1 VTGVAPDGGACY
13 ASHVVSSDIPR
24 EESFS
29 FTGSGSEYF
38 RIWIVNLMLSVITLG
53 IYSAWA
59 KVRRLEYF
67 YRNTRVAGAS
77 FDYHGRP
84 LAILKGRIVAA
95 LLFGGYTVAGAIS
108 PVAGLLVFVALAGV
122 MPFLINRSLRFRLYN
137 SSYRGIRF
145 QFHGSTGQAYW
156 VFLALPIL
164 SAFTL
169 MAFGPFWH
177 HQLKEYQHTN
187 AAYGRTRFSFN
198 APISSFYKAYL
209 VTLLCLVAFIVYII
223 VFAGSIVVLT
233 AGDDSGVNVFMAL
246 FLLSYLVFLM
256 ATWSLTTAL
265 IQNLVWRHTTLGPHR
280 FLSTLEV
287 HRLMKVVIVNALLT
301 VITLG
306 LFKPFAQVR
315 LAKYMVG
322 ELAIAVHGSLD
333 QFAAGGQTSVA
344 AVGEEAAEIFD
355 IDLAF

>member
-1 VTGVAPDGGACY
+1 M
-13 ASHVVSSDIPR
+13 SSDIPSR

-38 RIWIVNLMLSVITLG
+38 RIWIVNLMLSVVTLG

-84 LAILKGRIVAA
+84 LAILKGRIVAV
-95 LLFGGYTVAGAIS
+95 LLFGGYSVAGAIS
-108 PVAGLLVFVALAGV
+108 PVAGLLAFVVLAGV

-145 QFHGSTGQAYW
+145 QFHGTTGQAYW

-164 SAFTL
+164 SVSTL
-169 MAFGPFWH
+169 MAFGPLWH

-198 APISSFYKAYL
+198 APISGFYKAYG
-209 VTLLCLVAFIVYII
+209 VSLLCLVALGIY
-223 VFAGSIVVLT
+223 SVVLLGLT
-233 AGDDSGVNVFMAL
+233 ATLMTGGVGQTFAL
-246 FLLSYLVFLM
+246 GLFILSYLFFASAM
-256 ATWSLTTAL
+256 WSLTTSL
-265 IQNLVWRHTTLGPHR
+265 IQNLVWRHTAVGGHT
-280 FLSTLEV
+280 FLSTLEP
-287 HRLMKVVIVNALLT
+287 HRLLKIVLVNAVLT
-301 VITLG
+301 IITLG

-315 LAKYMVG
+315 LAQYMVG
-322 ELAIAVHGSLD
+322 ELAIAAHGSLD
-333 QFAAGGQTSVA
+333 EFMAGEQTSVA

>member
-1 VTGVAPDGGACY
+1 VFAEFPDTMRPVDPG
-13 ASHVVSSDIPR
+13 SPR
-24 EESFS
+24 EESFA

-38 RIWIVNLMLSVITLG
+38 RIWIVNLILSVITLG

-77 FDYHGRP
+77 FDYHGSP
-84 LAILKGRIVAA
+84 MAILKGRIVAV
-95 LLFGGYTVAGAIS
+95 LLFGGYTAAGAYS
-108 PVAGLLVFVALAGV
+108 PVAGLLAFVALAAA

-137 SSYRGIRF
+137 SSYRGLRF
-145 QFHGSTGQAYW
+145 HFHGTTGQAYW

-169 MAFGPFWH
+169 FALGPLWH
-177 HQLKEYQHTN
+177 HQLKEYQHSN
-187 AAYGRTRFSFN
+187 ASYGRTRFSFN
-198 APISSFYKAYL
+198 APISGFYKAYL
-209 VTLLCLVAFIVYII
+209 ITVLCVVAFIVY
-223 VFAGSIVVLT
+223 VLVVGAMTVALTRGSEVGANAFLVL
-233 AGDDSGVNVFMAL
+233 FI
-246 FLLSYLVFLM
+246 LSYLFFAS

-265 IQNLVWRHTTLGPHR
+265 IQNLVWRYTALGPYR

-287 HRLMKVVIVNALLT
+287 HRLLKLVIVNTLAT
-301 VITLG
+301 VFTLG

-315 LAKYMVG
+315 LAKYVVG
-322 ELAIAVHGSLD
+322 ELAIVMRGTLD
-333 QFAAGGQTSVA
+333 DFIAGEQTGVA